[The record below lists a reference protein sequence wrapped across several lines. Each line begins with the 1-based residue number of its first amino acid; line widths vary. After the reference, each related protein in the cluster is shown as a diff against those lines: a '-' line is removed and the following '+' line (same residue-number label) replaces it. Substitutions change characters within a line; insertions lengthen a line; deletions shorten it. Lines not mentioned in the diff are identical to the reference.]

1 MIELTLEQ
9 GEVLDGIMKWVED
22 DKTHVAI
29 LLGSAGTGKTTLLK
43 TVVEKLIASKKTCSL
58 LAPTGRAA
66 RILGKKS
73 GRPAKT
79 IHSEIYE
86 LGDIKADEHSD
97 VIQGE
102 LDSPGFAIPFKL
114 KNISDSKAT
123 IYIVDES
130 SMVSD
135 QTTQSEIL
143 SFGSGRLLHDL
154 LHYVRVINCNR
165 VKSKILFVGDD
176 AQLPPVK
183 CSESPALSKKYFLS
197 EFKLNSSFFK
207 LEKVLRQAE
216 GSLILDNAE
225 RIRNSIFNKKFSA
238 FNISEDGQ
246 SVRKVRPTQAVKD
259 TPTERNTG
267 NSVIITVSNKD
278 ALTYNLAIRRE
289 RFGTSNIP
297 IQKGDVLLVCR
308 NSAKNKY
315 FNGDLLTAIDIDQ
328 NVECRT
334 INVSGGDGAVDIFYR
349 NILVRSVDEEG
360 SEYNQQCKVIENLLY
375 KPSSTLSLIENR
387 AMMADFRKQHSNI
400 DINSEEFRTK
410 LLGDEYFNALL
421 VKFGYAITCH
431 KAQGGEWD
439 NVYVSFS
446 GFPNRDSDFYRWA
459 YTAITRSKKS
469 LGVIDAPTFGQS
481 DIHHF
486 NSEVYGDNESNF
498 ENETDSYVNEGVQQ
512 NTADE
517 IKAETKN
524 DNRGEKWSSEE
535 DGKLLSEFD
544 AKISMTEISLAHG
557 RTKGAIISRLK
568 RLGLIENSPFA
579 KIESTELAAQQKLP
593 SESTQKIHDDV
604 KPRSGSWKKSELEK
618 VVALWGI
625 SSKGAHSI
633 KSISLETGRSNLAII
648 IQLYK
653 AKLITLDDGD
663 ALSGKCECA
672 NILSKA
678 ILLYQPDHEAS
689 IEEVQGGSYTSPS

>member
-1 MIELTLEQ
+1 MIELTFEQ
-9 GEVLDGIMKWVED
+9 GDVLDRIMKWVED
-22 DKTHVAI
+22 DKIHVAI
-29 LLGSAGTGKTTLLK
+29 LSGSAGTGKTTLLK
-43 TVVEKLIASKKTCSL
+43 SVVEKLIASKKSCLL

-66 RILGKKS
+66 RILGKKT
-73 GRPAKT
+73 GRPSKT

-102 LDSPGFAIPFKL
+102 LDSPGFTIPFKL
-114 KNISDSKAT
+114 KGVSDSKAT

-154 LHYVRVINCNR
+154 LHYARIINCNK

-183 CSESPALSKKYFLS
+183 CSDSPALRKEYFLS
-197 EFKLNSSFFK
+197 EFRLNSSFFK
-207 LEKVLRQAE
+207 LDKVLRQTE
-216 GSLILDNAE
+216 GSLILENAE
-225 RIRNSIFNKKFSA
+225 NIRNSIFTRKFST

-246 SVRKVRPTQAVKD
+246 SIRKVRPTQAVRD
-259 TPTERNTG
+259 TSAERNTG

-278 ALTYNLAIRRE
+278 ALSYNMAIRRE

-308 NSAKNKY
+308 NSAKSKY
-315 FNGDLLTAIDIDQ
+315 FNGDLLVAIDVDQ

-334 INVSGGDGAVDIFYR
+334 INMRGGNGAVDICYR

-360 SEYNQQCKVIENLLY
+360 SEFNQQCKVIENLLY

-387 AMMADFRKQHSNI
+387 AMMADFRKRHSSI
-400 DINSEEFRTK
+400 DINSEEFKTK

-439 NVYVSFS
+439 NVYVSFA
-446 GFPNRDSDFYRWA
+446 GFPNRDSGFYRWA

-469 LGVIDAPTFGQS
+469 LGVIDSPTFGQS
-481 DIHHF
+481 EIHPID
-486 NSEVYGDNESNF
+486 SKTYGDDESDCN
-498 ENETDSYVNEGVQQ
+498 NNVDTDDSDAEQQ
-512 NTADE
+512 NTCDE
-517 IKAETKN
+517 ISADAKI
-524 DNRGEKWSSEE
+524 DNRGEKWCSEE
-535 DGKLLSEFD
+535 DDKLLSEFD
-544 AKISMTEISLAHG
+544 AKISMTEISLTHG

-568 RLGLIENSPFA
+568 RLGVIENSPPAEF
-579 KIESTELAAQQKLP
+579 ESITPPVQPQQP
-593 SESTQKIHDDV
+593 SENTSKIHDDV
-604 KPRSGSWKKSELEK
+604 KPRSGPWKKNELEK
-618 VVALWGI
+618 VFALWSL

-633 KSISLETGRSNLAII
+633 ISISLETGRSYLGII
-648 IQLYK
+648 VQLYK
-653 AKLITLDDGD
+653 AKLISLADGD
-663 ALSGKCECA
+663 VLCEKCECT
-672 NILSKA
+672 NVLSKC
-678 ILLYQPDHEAS
+678 IRLYQPDYEAF
-689 IEEVQGGSYTSPS
+689 IEQE